1 MEQNKK
7 CPACGQYVL
16 AVARKCKYCGHW
28 FDEEKSSG
36 EDTRRCPVCDEIISK
51 DVPVC
56 PFCNEPVENEP
67 VEPVP
72 DEMQAEEVQTLLHES
87 ESSTES
93 DMHPN
98 PPIKKIEALFIGI
111 GAILTL
117 VVIAVAIWMIVI
129 SLQRV
134 SNADA
139 PLLVPTETTITEGDS
154 AKAVAEKWNT
164 YHQQLDADA
173 LASLYGD
180 KVYYYHEYY
189 TPEKIVQNKRE
200 LFRKYPEFW
209 QNIYNVECT
218 FTDSGAAK
226 VTFSKEVTTTLA
238 GKTTTY
244 PSYLIMN
251 KIGDK
256 WKITTE
262 SDEVT
267 DANIAKRKKR

>member
-36 EDTRRCPVCDEIISK
+36 EDARRCPVCDEIIPK
-51 DVPVC
+51 DVSIC
-56 PFCNEPVENEP
+56 PFCNEPVGKEP
-67 VEPVP
+67 VEPGP
-72 DEMQAEEVQTLLHES
+72 DDIQPEEVPYHVHEQEIDS
-87 ESSTES
+87 EPDTYE
-93 DMHPN
+93 N
-98 PPIKKIEALFIGI
+98 PPKKKTEALFIGI
-111 GAILTL
+111 GAAMTL
-117 VVIAVAIWMIVI
+117 VVIAVVIWIIII
-129 SLQRV
+129 SV
-134 SNADA
+134 PDNANTTA
-139 PLLVPTETTITEGDS
+139 GLPPFPTEKMTEGDS

-180 KVYYYHEYY
+180 KVCYYHEYY

>member
-1 MEQNKK
+1 MEQTKK
-7 CPACGQYVL
+7 CPYCGQYVL

-28 FDEEKSSG
+28 FEEEKSSA
-36 EDTRRCPVCDEIISK
+36 EDTRRCPVCDEIIPK
-51 DVPVC
+51 DVSVC
-56 PFCNEPVENEP
+56 PFCNEPVEAE
-67 VEPVP
+67 P
-72 DEMQAEEVQTLLHES
+72 DEPLPEEVPTLLHEQKS
-87 ESSTES
+87 GPES
-93 DMHPN
+93 DTHQNSPN
-98 PPIKKIEALFIGI
+98 KKTEALFIGI
-111 GAILTL
+111 GAAMTL
-117 VVIAVAIWMIVI
+117 VLIAVVIWIIVI
-129 SLQRV
+129 KV
-134 SNADA
+134 PDNVNTAADL
-139 PLLVPTETTITEGDS
+139 PPFQTEKMTEEDA
-154 AKAVAEKWNT
+154 AKEVAVKWNA

>member
-1 MEQNKK
+1 MEQTKK

-36 EDTRRCPVCDEIISK
+36 EDARRCPVCDEIIPEDAS
-51 DVPVC
+51 VC
-56 PFCNEPVENEP
+56 PFCNEPVEAEP
-67 VEPVP
+67 DETQPEEVPHHVHEQEIDSVP
-72 DEMQAEEVQTLLHES
+72 DTHE
-87 ESSTES
+87 
-93 DMHPN
+93 N
-98 PPIKKIEALFIGI
+98 PLKKKTEALFIGI
-111 GAILTL
+111 GAAMTL
-117 VVIAVAIWMIVI
+117 VSIAVVIWIIVI
-129 SLQRV
+129 SLPHD

-139 PLLVPTETTITEGDS
+139 PLLVTSEKMTEEDS

-164 YHQQLDADA
+164 CHQQMDAEA

-218 FTDSGAAK
+218 FTDSGTAK
-226 VTFSKEVTTTLA
+226 VTFSKEVTTALA
-238 GKTTTY
+238 GKTTAY
-244 PSYLIMN
+244 PSYLIMS
-251 KIGDK
+251 KIGGR